1 MRGRS
6 LQLLVLTVITAT
18 VLLAL
23 MASSAGAAPA
33 IQHHSAKV
41 TTTNLDANQCDI
53 PGTQVE
59 TFMANLVDLPNGTR
73 RFEFWDLW
81 VFTSALTG
89 KSIESFAAEQ
99 MTTNL
104 EPIVNPDGTVSFFFT
119 FTGLEQR
126 LKLPNGSVL
135 ARDVGPITFTVMYDA
150 NGDFVSFAISGE
162 KGPHPLTDSGGYC
175 SVLIPALS

>member
-6 LQLLVLTVITAT
+6 LQLFALAVLAAT

-23 MASSAGAAPA
+23 MASGAVAAPA

-41 TTTNLDANQCDI
+41 TTTNTDANQCDI

-59 TFMANLVDLPNGTR
+59 TFMANVEELPNGTR
-73 RFEFWDLW
+73 RFEFWERW

-99 MTTNL
+99 MTTNVD
-104 EPIVNPDGTVSFFFT
+104 PIENGDGTVSFFFT
-119 FTGLEQR
+119 FNGLEQQ
-126 LKLPNGSVL
+126 LKLPNGPVL
-135 ARDVGPITFTVMYDA
+135 ARDVGPITFTLTFDA
-150 NGDFVSFAISGE
+150 SGDFVSFTISGE
-162 KGPHPLTDSGGYC
+162 KGPHPLTDGGGYC
-175 SVLIPALS
+175 NILIPALS